1 MRPQVFGLLL
11 LMLLAVFPAWAQQA
25 DLSGRWYGEGYQG
38 RVYLH
43 WLSERRPDGGF
54 AVEFRRYEECKIVH
68 RSLEAGRWSLQGN
81 VYTTSTI
88 MIDGQRVNYADRY
101 LLLGL
106 GNDEMTYQHITNGTM
121 FRARKVGAD
130 FDWPVCDPSKLIS

>member
-1 MRPQVFGLLL
+1 MRLFKILV
-11 LMLLAVFPAWAQQA
+11 LMLLAAWPATAQQA

-38 RVYLH
+38 RVYMH

-54 AVEFRRYEECKIVH
+54 AVEFRRYEECRIVH

-81 VYTTSTI
+81 TYITSTS

-101 LLLGL
+101 LLLGVSN
-106 GNDEMTYQHITNGTM
+106 GEMTYQHITSGTL

-130 FDWPVCDPSKLIS
+130 FDWPGCDPSKLVS

>member
-1 MRPQVFGLLL
+1 MRFFGLLL
-11 LMLLAVFPAWAQQA
+11 LLLLVVAVPAMAQQA

-54 AVEFRRYEECKIVH
+54 AVEFRRYEECQIVH
-68 RSLEAGRWSLQGN
+68 RSLEAGRWSLHGSIYATN
-81 VYTTSTI
+81 TT

-106 GNDEMTYQHITNGTM
+106 SNNEMSYQHIASGTL
-121 FRARKVGAD
+121 FRAQRVGAD
-130 FDWPVCDPSKLIS
+130 FDWPGCDPSKLVS